1 MMPEVAGNSSPRYS
15 APTMARSRATCP
27 LPLTDPRV
35 TQKQAEHTPLMKQF
49 FAAKANYPDLLLFF
63 RMGDFYELF
72 YDDARKAARLLD
84 ITLTQRG
91 TSGGAPIPMAGVP
104 VHAYEGYLARLV
116 ALGESVAICEQIG
129 DPALAKGLVER
140 KVVRIVT
147 PGTVTDEA
155 LLDERRDT
163 LLMAVS
169 RSRNGYG
176 LAWADLAGGR
186 FLVNEVETDDALE
199 AELARLEPA
208 ELLVPDEEDWPEFL
222 RQRSG
227 VRRRAPWLFDPDSGR
242 RQLLAFFK
250 LHDLSGF
257 GIDDKP
263 RATAAAGALLGY
275 VEETQKQRLPHLT
288 AIAMETAS
296 EAIAMNAATRRHLE
310 LDTRVDGDT
319 RNTLLGVLDSTVS
332 PMGGRLLRRW
342 LHRPLRLREVL
353 QQRHHAV
360 ATLID
365 HGVDADLRESFR
377 ALGDIERILTRMA
390 LRSARPRDFSTLR
403 DGLGMLPAIR
413 AVLAPSTAGATPPRP
428 SPAGARE
435 GALDSPPP
443 TLPDAGTL
451 APPLAPAGGG
461 REGVTSA
468 RSQASALQ
476 GTLDSPRLQT
486 LCAELGSHAEI
497 SALLA
502 SAIAEQPPLKLSD
515 GGVIAEGFDAELD
528 ELRRLSTNAD
538 QFLID
543 LEAREREASGIATL
557 KVGYNRVHGY
567 YIEISKGQSDKAP
580 VHYTR
585 RQTLTN
591 AERYITEELK
601 SFEDKVLSARE
612 RSLSREKLLYEGL
625 LDSIGQHLE
634 PLKRCAAALSELDVL
649 ACFAERAQALDWAQP
664 ELETAPCLRIERGRH
679 PVVEAVR
686 EAAFEPNDL
695 DLHPQRRMLVI
706 TGPNMGGKSTYM
718 RQNALIV
725 LLAHIGSFV
734 PAARAVIGPIDRIL
748 TRIGAG
754 DDLAK
759 GQSTFMV
766 EMAETSYILH
776 HASAHSLVLMDEIG
790 RGTSTYDGLA
800 LADAV
805 ARHLAHVNRC
815 YTLFATHY
823 FELTALADE
832 SVEGGPSGI
841 ANVHLDAVEHGESL
855 VFMHAVKDGPANR
868 SFGLQVAAL
877 AGLPRATVAQARRR
891 LAELEQRGG
900 DSHAAQMAPQA
911 LDAPQQF
918 GLFAAPN
925 SAALDALQAIDP
937 DELTP
942 KQALEALY
950 RMKSLL

>member
-1 MMPEVAGNSSPRYS
+1 MHTTDSTN
-15 APTMARSRATCP
+15 ARPA
-27 LPLTDPRV
+27 
-35 TQKQAEHTPLMKQF
+35 KGGAEHTPLMKQF
-49 FAAKANYPDLLLFF
+49 FAAKSDYPDLLLFF

-91 TSGGAPIPMAGVP
+91 SSGGAPIPMAGVP

-129 DPALAKGLVER
+129 DPAASKGLVER

-163 LLMAVS
+163 LLMAVA
-169 RSRNGYG
+169 RTRQGYG

-208 ELLVPDEEDWPEFL
+208 ELLVPDEEDWPGFL

-227 VRRRAPWLFDPDSGR
+227 VRRRAPWLFDADSGR

-288 AIAMETAS
+288 AIATETAG

-319 RNTLLGVLDSTVS
+319 RNTLLGVLDTTVT

-342 LHRPLRLREVL
+342 LHRPLRMREVL
-353 QQRHHAV
+353 MQRHHAV

-365 HGVDADLRESFR
+365 RGADTELRESFR
-377 ALGDIERILTRMA
+377 ALGDIERILTRIA

-403 DGLGMLPAIR
+403 DGLAMLPSVAN
-413 AVLAPSTAGATPPRP
+413 VLAP
-428 SPAGARE
+428 
-435 GALDSPPP
+435 
-443 TLPDAGTL
+443 
-451 APPLAPAGGG
+451 
-461 REGVTSA
+461 
-468 RSQASALQ
+468 
-476 GTLDSPRLQT
+476 LDSPRLVA
-486 LCAELGSHAEI
+486 LRAELGSHED
-497 SALLA
+497 SARLLA

-515 GGVIAEGFDAELD
+515 GGVIAEGFDVELD
-528 ELRRLSTNAD
+528 ELRRLSTHAD

-543 LEAREREASGIATL
+543 LEAREREASGIPTL

-567 YIEISKGQSDKAP
+567 YIEISKGQADKAP

-601 SFEDKVLSARE
+601 GFEDKVLSARE
-612 RSLSREKLLYEGL
+612 RSLTREKLLYEQL
-625 LDSIGQHLE
+625 LDSLGKVLE

-649 ACFAERAQALDWAQP
+649 AAFAERAQALDWSQP
-664 ELETAPCLRIERGRH
+664 ELETAPCLKIERGRH

-686 EAAFEPNDL
+686 EQPFEPNDL
-695 DLHPQRRMLVI
+695 DLHPDRRMLVI

-734 PAARAVIGPIDRIL
+734 PASRALIGPIDRIL

-776 HASAHSLVLMDEIG
+776 HATSQSLVLMDEIG

-805 ARHLAHVNRC
+805 ARHLAYQNRC

-832 SVEGGPSGI
+832 SFEGGPSGI

-877 AGLPRATVAQARRR
+877 AGLPKTTVAQARRR

-900 DSHAAQMAPQA
+900 DSHAASVAPQA

-918 GLFAAPN
+918 GLFAQAS
-925 SAALDALQAIDP
+925 SAAQEALAAIEP

-950 RMKSLL
+950 RLKSLL

>member
-1 MMPEVAGNSSPRYS
+1 
-15 APTMARSRATCP
+15 
-27 LPLTDPRV
+27 
-35 TQKQAEHTPLMKQF
+35 MKQF
-49 FAAKANYPDLLLFF
+49 FAAKAEYPELLLFF

-91 TSGGAPIPMAGVP
+91 SSAGAPIPMAGVP

-155 LLDERRDT
+155 LLNERRDT
-163 LLMAVS
+163 LVMAVS
-169 RSRNGYG
+169 RGKSGYG

-186 FLVNEVETDDALE
+186 FLVNEVENADALE
-199 AELARLEPA
+199 AELSRLEPA
-208 ELLVPDEEDWPEFL
+208 EVLIPDEEGLPSFL
-222 RQRSG
+222 QARTG
-227 VRRRAPWLFDPDSGR
+227 MRRRAPWLFDADSGR
-242 RQLLAFFK
+242 RQLLQFFR

-257 GIDDKP
+257 GIDDRP
-263 RATAAAGALLGY
+263 LATAAAGALLGY

-288 AIAMETAS
+288 AIAVESAGD
-296 EAIAMNAATRRHLE
+296 AIAMNAATRRHLE

-319 RNTLLGVLDSTVS
+319 KHTLLGILDSTIS

-342 LHRPLRLREVL
+342 LHRPLRNRTVLGERHQAVTTLITSRADEALRE
-353 QQRHHAV
+353 R
-360 ATLID
+360 
-365 HGVDADLRESFR
+365 FR
-377 ALGDIERILTRMA
+377 ALGDIERILTRVA
-390 LRSARPRDFSTLR
+390 LRSARPRDLSTLR
-403 DGLGMLPAIR
+403 DGLAMLPGIR
-413 AVLAPSTAGATPPRP
+413 
-428 SPAGARE
+428 E
-435 GALDSPPP
+435 
-443 TLPDAGTL
+443 TL
-451 APPLAPAGGG
+451 AP
-461 REGVTSA
+461 
-468 RSQASALQ
+468 
-476 GTLDSPRLQT
+476 LDSPRLQS
-486 LCAELGSHAEI
+486 LSAELGEHADT
-497 SALLA
+497 AQDLA
-502 SAIAEQPPLKLSD
+502 SAVAEQPPMKLSD
-515 GGVIAEGFDAELD
+515 GGVIATGHDAELD
-528 ELRRLSTNAD
+528 ELRRLSTHAD

-543 LEAREREASGIATL
+543 LETRERESSGINSL

-567 YIEISKGQSDKAP
+567 YIEISKALSERAP

-585 RQTLTN
+585 RQTLSN

-612 RSLSREKLLYEGL
+612 RSLTREKLLYEAL
-625 LDSIGQHLE
+625 LDTLGERLE

-649 ACFAERAQALDWAQP
+649 AGFSERAQTLDWSQP
-664 ELETAPCLRIERGRH
+664 ELREEPGLHIERGRH

-686 EAAFEPNDL
+686 DEPFEPNDL
-695 DLHPQRRMLVI
+695 VLDDERRMLVI

-734 PAARAVIGPIDRIL
+734 PAARALIGPTDRIL

-754 DDLAK
+754 DDLAR

-776 HASAHSLVLMDEIG
+776 HATSQSLVLMDEIG

-805 ARHLAHVNRC
+805 ARHLAATNRC

-823 FELTALADE
+823 FELTALAE
-832 SVEGGPSGI
+832 PGSGI
-841 ANVHLDAVEHGESL
+841 ANVHLDAVEHHDKSGGESL
-855 VFMHAVKDGPANR
+855 VFMHAVKDGPADR

-877 AGLPRATVAQARRR
+877 AGLPKTTVQQARRR
-891 LAELEQRGG
+891 LAELEQRG
-900 DSHAAQMAPQA
+900 SETHAAQMAPQA

-918 GLFAAPN
+918 GLFAPAP
-925 SAALDALQAIDP
+925 SAAQDALAALDP

-950 RMKSLL
+950 RLKALL

>member
-1 MMPEVAGNSSPRYS
+1 MSTLKPS
-15 APTMARSRATCP
+15 
-27 LPLTDPRV
+27 
-35 TQKQAEHTPLMKQF
+35 EHTPLMKQF
-49 FAAKANYPDLLLFF
+49 FSAKSEYPDLLLFF

-91 TSGGAPIPMAGVP
+91 SSAGAPIPMAGVP
-104 VHAYEGYLARLV
+104 VHAHEGYLARLV
-116 ALGESVAICEQIG
+116 ALGESVEICEQIG

-155 LLDERRDT
+155 LLNERRDT

-169 RSRNGYG
+169 RGKSGYG

-186 FLVNEVETDDALE
+186 FLVNEVDNADALE
-199 AELARLEPA
+199 AELSRLEPA
-208 ELLVPDEEDWPEFL
+208 ELLVPDEEGWPAFVQT
-222 RQRSG
+222 RTG
-227 VRRRAPWLFDPDSGR
+227 MRRRAPWLFDPDSGR
-242 RQLLAFFK
+242 RQLLQFFG
-250 LHDLSGF
+250 LHDLTGF

-263 RATAAAGALLGY
+263 LATAAAGALLGY

-288 AIAMETAS
+288 AIAVES
-296 EAIAMNAATRRHLE
+296 SGEAIAMNAATRRHLE

-319 RNTLLGVLDSTVS
+319 RHTLLGVLDSTIT

-342 LHRPLRLREVL
+342 LHRPLRDRQVL
-353 QQRHHAV
+353 GKRHQAV
-360 ATLID
+360 ATLVESGAD
-365 HGVDADLRESFR
+365 DALRERFR
-377 ALGDIERILTRMA
+377 ALGDIERILTRVA
-390 LRSARPRDFSTLR
+390 LRSARPRDLSTLR
-403 DGLGMLPAIR
+403 DGLAMLPAIR
-413 AVLAPSTAGATPPRP
+413 EVLAP
-428 SPAGARE
+428 
-435 GALDSPPP
+435 
-443 TLPDAGTL
+443 
-451 APPLAPAGGG
+451 
-461 REGVTSA
+461 
-468 RSQASALQ
+468 
-476 GTLDSPRLQT
+476 LDSPRLSA
-486 LCAELGSHAEI
+486 LGAELGEHGVTAQLLG
-497 SALLA
+497 SAVA
-502 SAIAEQPPLKLSD
+502 QQPPMKLSD
-515 GGVIAEGFDAELD
+515 GGVIATGHDAELD
-528 ELRRLSTNAD
+528 ELRRLSTHAD

-543 LEAREREASGIATL
+543 LETRERESSGINSL

-567 YIEISKGQSDKAP
+567 YIEISKALSERAP

-585 RQTLTN
+585 RQTLAN
-591 AERYITEELK
+591 AVRYITEELK

-612 RSLSREKLLYEGL
+612 RSLSREKLLYEAL
-625 LDSIGQHLE
+625 LDALGESLE
-634 PLKRCAAALSELDVL
+634 PLKRCASALSELDVL
-649 ACFAERAQALDWAQP
+649 AGFSERAQALDWSRP
-664 ELETAPCLRIERGRH
+664 ELAEAPGLRIERGRH

-686 EAAFEPNDL
+686 EEPFEPNDL
-695 DLHPQRRMLVI
+695 VLDEDRRMLVI

-734 PAARAVIGPIDRIL
+734 PATRALIGPTDRIL

-754 DDLAK
+754 DDLAR

-766 EMAETSYILH
+766 EMSETSYILH
-776 HASAHSLVLMDEIG
+776 HATAQSLVLMDEIG

-805 ARHLAHVNRC
+805 ARHLAASNRC

-823 FELTALADE
+823 FELTALAE
-832 SVEGGPSGI
+832 PGSGI
-841 ANVHLDAVEHGESL
+841 ANVHLDAVEHGDAL
-855 VFMHAVKDGPANR
+855 VFMHAVKDGPADR

-877 AGLPRATVAQARRR
+877 AGLPKVTVQQARRR

-900 DSHAAQMAPQA
+900 ETHAARMAPQA

-918 GLFAAPN
+918 GLFAPAP
-925 SAALDALQAIDP
+925 SAAQEALAALDP

-950 RMKSLL
+950 RLKSLL

>member
-1 MMPEVAGNSSPRYS
+1 
-15 APTMARSRATCP
+15 
-27 LPLTDPRV
+27 
-35 TQKQAEHTPLMKQF
+35 MKQF
-49 FAAKANYPDLLLFF
+49 FAAKADHPDLLLFF

-91 TSGGAPIPMAGVP
+91 SSGGAPIPMAGVP
-104 VHAYEGYLARLV
+104 AHAYEGYLARLV

-169 RSRNGYG
+169 RGKRGFG

-186 FLVNEVETDDALE
+186 FLVNEVDTEEQLE

-208 ELLVPDEEDWPEFL
+208 ELLVPDEDSWPAFVQ
-222 RQRSG
+222 QRRG
-227 VRRRAPWLFDPDSGR
+227 ARRRAPWLFDTDSGR

-250 LHDLSGF
+250 LHDLTGF
-257 GIDDKP
+257 GIEDKP
-263 RATAAAGALLGY
+263 QAIAAAGALLGY
-275 VEETQKQRLPHLT
+275 VEETQKQQLPHLS
-288 AIAMETAS
+288 AISSETS
-296 EAIAMNAATRRHLE
+296 TDAIAMNAATRRHLE

-319 RNTLLGVLDSTVS
+319 RHTLLGVLDSTVS

-342 LHRPLRLREVL
+342 LHRPLRTRGVL
-353 QQRHHAV
+353 ARRHQAV
-360 ATLID
+360 ASLINK
-365 HGVDADLRESFR
+365 GAEADLRDAFR
-377 ALGDIERILTRMA
+377 GLGDIERILTRVA

-403 DGLGMLPAIR
+403 DSLALLPQVAQI
-413 AVLAPSTAGATPPRP
+413 LAPLS
-428 SPAGARE
+428 
-435 GALDSPPP
+435 
-443 TLPDAGTL
+443 
-451 APPLAPAGGG
+451 
-461 REGVTSA
+461 
-468 RSQASALQ
+468 
-476 GTLDSPRLQT
+476 SPRLAALGSELDRHGHT
-486 LCAELGSHAEI
+486 AELLI
-497 SALLA
+497 R
-502 SAIAEQPPLKLSD
+502 AIAPLPALKLVD
-515 GGVIAEGFDAELD
+515 GGVIADGFDIELD
-528 ELRRLSTNAD
+528 ELRRLSTHAD

-543 LEAREREASGIATL
+543 LEARERETTGINTL

-567 YIEISKGQSDKAP
+567 YIEISKGQADKAP

-601 SFEDKVLSARE
+601 GFEDKVLSARDK
-612 RSLSREKLLYEGL
+612 SLAREKALYEQL
-625 LDSIGQHLE
+625 LDALVVELE

-649 ACFAERAQALDWAQP
+649 AGFAERAQALDWTCP
-664 ELETAPCLRIERGRH
+664 ELREEPGLVIERGRH

-686 EAAFEPNDL
+686 DVPFEPNDL
-695 DLHPQRRMLVI
+695 RLDPARRMLVI

-734 PAARAVIGPIDRIL
+734 PAARALIGPTDRIL

-776 HASAHSLVLMDEIG
+776 HATEQSLVLMDEIG

-805 ARHLAHVNRC
+805 ARHLAQVNRC

-832 SVEGGPSGI
+832 AVDGGPSGI
-841 ANVHLDAVEHGESL
+841 ANVHLDAVEHGDAL
-855 VFMHAVKDGPANR
+855 VFMHTVKDGPANR

-877 AGLPRATVAQARRR
+877 AGLPRQTVANARRR
-891 LAELEQRGG
+891 LAELETRSNQDIARPQR
-900 DSHAAQMAPQA
+900 DEP
-911 LDAPQQF
+911 APQQF
-918 GLFAAPN
+918 GLFPPPADDLSQALQQIDPD
-925 SAALDALQAIDP
+925 SLTPREALDALYR
-937 DELTP
+937 L
-942 KQALEALY
+942 KALAD
-950 RMKSLL
+950 

>member
-1 MMPEVAGNSSPRYS
+1 MQ
-15 APTMARSRATCP
+15 
-27 LPLTDPRV
+27 DPRQPQV
-35 TQKQAEHTPLMKQF
+35 VEKEQGARKPPGAPEHTPLMKQF
-49 FAAKANYPDLLLFF
+49 FAAKSEYPDLLLFF

-91 TSGGAPIPMAGVP
+91 SSGGAPIPMAGVP

-169 RSRNGYG
+169 RGKSGYG

-186 FLVNEVETDDALE
+186 FLVNQVDGEDQLL

-208 ELLVPDEEDWPEFL
+208 ELLVPDEEGLPSMSAGAL
-222 RQRSG
+222 
-227 VRRRAPWLFDPDSGR
+227 RRRPPWLFDPDSGR
-242 RQLLAFFK
+242 RQLLRFFG
-250 LHDLSGF
+250 LHDLTGF
-257 GIDDKP
+257 GIEDKP
-263 RATAAAGALLGY
+263 LAVAAAGALLGY
-275 VEETQKQRLPHLT
+275 VEETQKQQLPHLT
-288 AIAMETAS
+288 AISVETAGD
-296 EAIAMNAATRRHLE
+296 AIAMNAATRRHLE
-310 LDTRVDGDT
+310 LDSRVDGDT
-319 RNTLLGVLDSTVS
+319 RHTLLGVLDSTIT

-342 LHRPLRLREVL
+342 LHRPLRDRAVL
-353 QQRHHAV
+353 GGRHHAV
-360 ATLID
+360 ATLVERGAD
-365 HGVDADLRESFR
+365 RDLRESFR
-377 ALGDIERILTRMA
+377 GLGDVERILTRVA
-390 LRSARPRDFSTLR
+390 LRSARPRDLSTLR
-403 DGLGMLPAIR
+403 DGLAMLPALR
-413 AVLAPSTAGATPPRP
+413 EALAP
-428 SPAGARE
+428 
-435 GALDSPPP
+435 
-443 TLPDAGTL
+443 
-451 APPLAPAGGG
+451 
-461 REGVTSA
+461 
-468 RSQASALQ
+468 
-476 GTLDSPRLQT
+476 LDSPRLQALADEMGRHDET
-486 LCAELGSHAEI
+486 AH
-497 SALLA
+497 LLA
-502 SAIAEQPPLKLSD
+502 SAIAPQPPMKLVD
-515 GGVIAEGFDAELD
+515 GGVIAEGHDAELD
-528 ELRRLSTNAD
+528 ELRRLSTHAD
-538 QFLID
+538 QFLVD
-543 LEAREREASGIATL
+543 LEARERESSGIATL

-567 YIEISKGQSDKAP
+567 YIEISKGQADKAP

-585 RQTLTN
+585 RQTLTG

-601 SFEDKVLSARE
+601 AFEDKVLSARD
-612 RSLSREKLLYEGL
+612 RSLSREKFLYEAL
-625 LDSIGQHLE
+625 LDSLNGVLE

-649 ACFAERAQALDWAQP
+649 AGFAERAQALDWSRP
-664 ELETAPCLRIERGRH
+664 ELVEAPCLRIERGRH

-686 EAAFEPNDL
+686 DEPFEPNDL
-695 DLHPQRRMLVI
+695 ILHAESVDNPELAPRRMLVI

-734 PAARAVIGPIDRIL
+734 PAARAQIGPIDRIL

-754 DDLAK
+754 DDLAR

-776 HASAHSLVLMDEIG
+776 HATSQSLVLMDEIG

-805 ARHLAHVNRC
+805 ARHLASVNRC
-815 YTLFATHY
+815 WTLFATHY
-823 FELTALADE
+823 FELTALATPD
-832 SVEGGPSGI
+832 SGI
-841 ANVHLDAVEHGESL
+841 ANVHLDAVEHGDAL
-855 VFMHAVKDGPANR
+855 VFMHAVKDGAADR

-877 AGLPRATVAQARRR
+877 AGLPKATLQQARRR
-891 LAELEQRGG
+891 LAELEQRGRE
-900 DSHAAQMAPQA
+900 SHASEMAPQA

-918 GLFAAPN
+918 GLFAAAP
-925 SAALDALQAIDP
+925 SAAQEALAALDP

-950 RMKSLL
+950 RLKSLL